1 MIGKTLRNYRI
12 TEKLGVGGQ
21 GTVWKATD
29 TKLGRTVVIKVLP
42 PELTAKEANLKRFER
57 EARLASSLDHPN
69 ICTIFDL
76 DEIEGVHFIA
86 MQYVEGKNV
95 RQLVGGHPLELK
107 SALLIAIQVADALA
121 VAHARGIIHRDVKSG
136 NVMVTPSGQV
146 KVLDFGLAKLLD
158 DQEAGATGIHRT
170 ELTEV
175 GVPYGT
181 ATYAAPE
188 QARGDRVDKRADIFS
203 MGVLLY
209 EMLTGTWPFRG
220 KSAIDVRHAVLYDT
234 PRPVAEVRRDP
245 FPPQLQ
251 QILDRAMAKDPR
263 DRYHKTEEMRD
274 ELRAVLSDLGAGGQ
288 TSPQTSVSPEPP
300 R

>member
-1 MIGKTLRNYRI
+1 MIGAKLGNYRI
-12 TEKLGVGGQ
+12 LEKIGAGGQ
-21 GTVWKATD
+21 GTVYKATD
-29 TKLGRTVVIKVLP
+29 TKLGRSVVIKVLP
-42 PELTAKEANLKRFER
+42 QELTAKEANLKRFER

-76 DEIEGVHFIA
+76 DEVDGVHFIA
-86 MQYVEGKNV
+86 MQYVEGRNV
-95 RQLVGGHPLELK
+95 RQLVNGRPLDLK
-107 SALLIAIQVADALA
+107 TALLIAIQVADALA
-121 VAHARGIIHRDVKSG
+121 AAHARGIVHRDIKSG

-158 DQEAGATGIHRT
+158 EQEAATTGMHRT

-220 KSAIDVRHAVLYDT
+220 KTTIDVRHAVLHT
-234 PRPVAEVRRDP
+234 DP
-245 FPPQLQ
+245 KPL
-251 QILDRAMAKDPR
+251 A
-263 DRYHKTEEMRD
+263 EMRPGP
-274 ELRAVLSDLGAGGQ
+274 LH
-288 TSPQTSVSPEPP
+288 P
-300 R
+300 